1 MQKQINIFERK
12 ELREIKKK
20 EKYKV
25 LEHKYGVKKKGLKVV
40 LEELKQRIQ
49 AKATTS
55 KRYDQRLQQHKINR
69 LFQQDQKRV
78 YDMKN

>member
-25 LEHKYGVKKKGLKVV
+25 LEHKYGVKKKELKVV